1 MAGRLDGKAALVT
14 GGASGIGAETARVFA
29 REGAKVAVT
38 DVNDDDGRAVAD
50 EIGDAAFYAPL
61 DTRSEDA
68 WQAVVKQAV
77 DTYGRLDILVNAAG
91 VPGRRP
97 DTGRAPKIDEQDLE
111 DWNRVMDV
119 NSTGI
124 FLGMKTAI
132 PEMRKAGGGSIINI
146 SSIYGLV
153 GSPHSAAYHASKG
166 SVRLATKSAALQYA
180 PENIRVNSVHP
191 GIVTTGMNRDVNEDP
206 IRSIPRLAATP
217 MGRFGQPIDIANGCL
232 FLASDESGWMTGA
245 ELVIDGGFTVGG
257 SGEEGYSSHPT
268 FGISSFITLWKC
280 TMAASKWPYTKCS
293 LAPLARPFWI
303 SMVMSRSSAT
313 PVSET

>member
-1 MAGRLDGKAALVT
+1 MA
-14 GGASGIGAETARVFA
+14 ASTF
-29 REGAKVAVT
+29 
-38 DVNDDDGRAVAD
+38 
-50 EIGDAAFYAPL
+50 
-61 DTRSEDA
+61 
-68 WQAVVKQAV
+68 
-77 DTYGRLDILVNAAG
+77 LVNAAG

-191 GIVTTGMNRDVNEDP
+191 GIVTTGMNRRQRSP
-206 IRSIPRLAATP
+206 IRSISPCRPQWAASVNPSTSP
-217 MGRFGQPIDIANGCL
+217 MAASSSSPATSPADDGCR
-232 FLASDESGWMTGA
+232 T
-245 ELVIDGGFTVGG
+245 VIDGGFTG
-257 SGEEGYSSHPT
+257 
-268 FGISSFITLWKC
+268 
-280 TMAASKWPYTKCS
+280 
-293 LAPLARPFWI
+293 
-303 SMVMSRSSAT
+303 
-313 PVSET
+313 